1 MVFHASLLVALVAGA
16 QVTPI
21 EKVVTLLKDL
31 SAQVNEEGHAEATSY
46 DEFACFC
53 KSKTDEKTTAISE
66 AETAVDGLVAD
77 LGTYTAD
84 RDQLD
89 LDISTL
95 NEDILTFEQQ
105 LKDAEAMRKE
115 EKNTFALAFEDM
127 TKAVQSLEGAIDT
140 LKASETVSMM
150 TVKSIVHKSIVM
162 ADALGFLDT
171 TARKNKVV
179 TALLAQSPTFEET
192 FGDTAEN
199 VPTTQYDFHSGDIM
213 TTLES
218 LLGTFRTKKEELESD
233 DVAAEEAY
241 TTARQAKITQ
251 METAQTTLANK
262 QEERSTKVKDI
273 AIAQGDLT
281 ERNAVLNDDRMYLK
295 DLAAKCEIKAKEWD
309 QRSSMRAQELA
320 AITQALSV
328 LEGQVA
334 DQLNATGDRA
344 LMQQEVDDDDDFDD
358 DSVAFVQ
365 VAVASLVRPSKPV
378 DAVGEKKVALVT
390 QLLTKMGKKLKSPVL
405 SSLALKVKEDPFVK
419 VKALIQ
425 GLIERL
431 LQEEADEANHKGWCD
446 TEIAKTLKDRDYRL
460 RDVKELQIKLEG
472 LNARNGTLSEEI
484 SELTIG
490 IATLTSDLANQTA
503 ARDAEKTAHE
513 TTIDDAKEGLT
524 AINDAIDILSHFY
537 GTAANAGLIQKK
549 VAKQPGSVESEA
561 PDTGFEGN
569 YTGSQGAST
578 GILGLMDVI
587 KGDFS
592 RTVSETTAAEEE
604 AKRDFVD
611 FERDTKMSITTKTTA
626 KESLE
631 HEKTEVEGELSTSEE
646 GIRTQQELLD
656 TAVEQWEKLLPGCV
670 ADPGMSAEERVAKRE
685 EEVAALKDAY
695 CILNDEEPGCGGVF
709 LQTQKEFLSRA

>member
-1 MVFHASLLVALVAGA
+1 MVFHASFLVALVAGT
-16 QVTPI
+16 QVTPV

-31 SAQVNEEGHAEATSY
+31 QAQVNEEGHTEATGY
-46 DEFACFC
+46 DAFACFC

-89 LDISTL
+89 LDITQL
-95 NEDILTFEQQ
+95 NEDILNFESQ
-105 LKDAEAMRKE
+105 LKEAADMRKE
-115 EKNTFALAFEDM
+115 EKSTFALAYEDM

-150 TVKSIVHKSIVM
+150 TVKSIVHKSVVM

-171 TARKNKVV
+171 SNKVA

-192 FGDTAEN
+192 FGDAAEN
-199 VPTTQYDFHSGDIM
+199 VPTTQYDFHSGDVIS
-213 TTLES
+213 TLEG
-218 LLGTFRTKKEELESD
+218 LLSTFRSKKEELSSA

-241 TTARQAKITQ
+241 TTARQAKIDQ
-251 METAQTTLANK
+251 QETSQTTLDNK
-262 QEERSTKVKDI
+262 QSERSVKVKDI
-273 AIAQGDLT
+273 AQAQGDLT

-320 AITQALSV
+320 AITQALTV
-328 LEGQVA
+328 LEGTVA
-334 DQLNATGDRA
+334 DKLNATADRA
-344 LMQQEVDDDDDFDD
+344 LMQQEVSDDDDDVDD
-358 DSVAFVQ
+358 DAIALVQ
-365 VAVASLVRPSKPV
+365 VAALARRAKPV
-378 DAVGEKKVALVT
+378 HQVERKPSKKVALVAA
-390 QLLTKMGKKLKSPVL
+390 LLTKMGKQLKSPVL
-405 SSLALKVKEDPFVK
+405 SSLALKVQEDPFVK
-419 VKALIQ
+419 VKGLIQ

-446 TEIAKTLKDRDYRL
+446 TEISKTLKDRDYRL
-460 RDVKELQIKLEG
+460 RDVKELQTKLEG
-472 LNARNGTLSEEI
+472 LNARHGVLSEEI
-484 SELTIG
+484 TELTTG
-490 IATLTSDLANQTA
+490 IAELTEDLTNQTA
-503 ARDAEKTAHE
+503 ARDAEKSAHE
-513 TTIDDAKEGLT
+513 TTIADAKEGLT

-537 GTAANAGLIQKK
+537 GTAANAGLIQT
-549 VAKQPGSVESEA
+549 KQPGSVESEA
-561 PDTGFEGN
+561 PDTGFDGN

-592 RTVSETTAAEEE
+592 RTISETTAAEEE

-611 FERDTKMSITTKTTA
+611 FERDSKMSITTKTTA
-626 KESLE
+626 KEALE
-631 HEKTEVEGELSTSEE
+631 HEKTEVEEELTSAED
-646 GIRTQQELLD
+646 GLRTQQDLLD

-695 CILNDEEPGCGGVF
+695 CILNDEEPGCDGVF
-709 LQTQKEFLSRA
+709 LQKKVFLGRE